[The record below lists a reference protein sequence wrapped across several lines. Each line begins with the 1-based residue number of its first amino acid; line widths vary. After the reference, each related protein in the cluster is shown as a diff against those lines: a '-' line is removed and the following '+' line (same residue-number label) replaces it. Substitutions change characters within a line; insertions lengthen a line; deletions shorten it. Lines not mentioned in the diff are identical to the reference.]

1 MSLHVQV
8 RLLQLYQYYQHH
20 YLCHIL
26 QYYRHYLYHILQYYL
41 IFQLLQIQH
50 QSSRLQQILC
60 LLHYPLLLQLKL
72 QHCHGDIPCDKIVVH
87 LNDSSSLI
95 SLLQE
100 GRKTIVNVTMMNLLL
115 SVAVFCTASVSACF
129 L

>member
-1 MSLHVQV
+1 MMSLHVQV

-20 YLCHIL
+20 YLYHIL
-26 QYYRHYLYHILQYYL
+26 QYYQNHYLYHILQM
-41 IFQLLQIQH
+41 LQMQH
-50 QSSRLQQILC
+50 QSSRLQQIQC

-87 LNDSSSLI
+87 LNDLSFLI

-100 GRKTIVNVTMMNLLL
+100 GRKTIVIETMNLLIIVCRCVL
-115 SVAVFCTASVSACF
+115 HSLCVS
-129 L
+129 LVLY